1 MVETSDQVFSDTRIM
16 AKKKHIK
23 DKKLHNFD
31 EKLHNS
37 NELDLTWQEEVD
49 LEPEDEVEGGS
60 EIYYF
65 TDENGNIHSREFLA
79 EELIPDETEAE
90 DTIKRKSSGELQK
103 LKPGAVDVVNLVRP
117 DEAPQ
122 HVTLPAPRSGD
133 LPLDI
138 RISSEVVPDLLTKGG
153 TQRRSDVF
161 AADEQ
166 VVIHLHNGSVTN
178 EPVRVAHDRDVRA
191 PLTLCYTRA
200 ELDSYIAYRSEG
212 MAEKS
217 KDWIIRSSDALWES
231 TKGEISHQTV
241 TGLRTFV
248 LEKYQS
254 RDSHS
259 KVLSFATG
267 FLNFLAQTKIDPSY
281 LSFRLFLEM
290 PKTIKVKKALTER
303 IVTREDIETVF
314 QRIAAKEEKGTD
326 PSKIRNYRA
335 FTLLASYTGLRP
347 STIQR
352 LTVGQFRT
360 ALNEEKHVLH
370 VFAEQEK
377 NRVEHYVPLHP
388 LVVSAIS
395 KVLAHDF
402 GENDDDKPFFLFNS
416 FEKWLERQRIPLPRV
431 RDPTKAHLWLSDF
444 RKFAEQFGDIIGWD
458 TTNRKYVL
466 AHGMTGVDW
475 EHYKHPLPEDVYDT
489 YMRYWRDIDLAD

>member
-1 MVETSDQVFSDTRIM
+1 M
-16 AKKKHIK
+16 AKKQDNE

-37 NELDLTWQEEVD
+37 KELDLTWQESID
-49 LEPEDEVEGGS
+49 LLPEDEVEGGS

-65 TDENGNIHSREFLA
+65 TDKDGNIHSREFLA
-79 EELIPDETEAE
+79 EELIPEENEAE
-90 DTIKRKSSGELQK
+90 DKIKRKSSVELQK
-103 LKPGAVDVVNLVRP
+103 LKPGAVEIISLQAP
-117 DEAPQ
+117 DESSQQIA
-122 HVTLPAPRSGD
+122 LPAPKSGEP
-133 LPLDI
+133 PLDI
-138 RISSEVVPDLLTKGG
+138 RISSEVVPDLSTKGDS
-153 TQRRSDVF
+153 QQLKDVL
-161 AADEQ
+161 AAHKQ
-166 VVIHLHNGSVTN
+166 VIIQLNDGSATN
-178 EPVRVAHDRDVRA
+178 ETASVVHDRDARA
-191 PLTLCYTRA
+191 PLTLYFTRA
-200 ELDSYIAYRSEG
+200 ELDAYIAYRSEG
-212 MAEKS
+212 MAKKS
-217 KDWIIRSSDALWES
+217 QDWINRSSETLRES

-267 FLNFLAQTKIDPSY
+267 FLNFLAQTKIDPRY

-326 PSKIRNYRA
+326 PSKIRNFRA
-335 FTLLASYTGLRP
+335 FALIAAYTGLRP

-352 LTVGQFRT
+352 LTVGQFKA
-360 ALNEEKHVLH
+360 ALEEEKPVLH
-370 VFAEQEK
+370 VLAEQEK

-388 LVVSAIS
+388 SVISAIS
-395 KVLAHDF
+395 EVLAYDF
-402 GENDDDKPFFLFNS
+402 GENDDDVPFFMFNS

-458 TTNRKYVL
+458 ATNRRYIL

-475 EHYKHPLPEDVYDT
+475 EHYKHPLPEDVYDI
-489 YMRYWRDIDLAD
+489 YLRSWGGIDLTS